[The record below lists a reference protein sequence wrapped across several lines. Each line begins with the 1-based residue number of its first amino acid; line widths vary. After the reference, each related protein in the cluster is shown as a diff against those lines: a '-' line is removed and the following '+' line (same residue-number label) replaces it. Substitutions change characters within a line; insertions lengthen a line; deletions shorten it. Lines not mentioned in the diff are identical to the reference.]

1 MPGLLICLD
10 FALLAVTL
18 VLLKKMF
25 SKKSAPLPPG
35 PPKLPVLENLLDM
48 PASHE
53 WLTFGDWGEKYGT

>member
-1 MPGLLICLD
+1 MPGLLIYFD

-18 VLLKKMF
+18 VLLKKIF

-48 PASHE
+48 PASRE